1 MYVLTLANGAVLKF
15 YLLTCAEI
23 YQQCWG
29 GELVYKVREL
39 GDTVEV

>member
-23 YQQCWG
+23 FQQCWG
-29 GELVYKVREL
+29 GSLEYCERVP
-39 GDTVEV
+39 GDTVET